1 MVWYTLIILFFAGAF
16 LANSIPHYVSG
27 VLGRKFPTP
36 FAHPPGRGLSSPI
49 VNMLWGF
56 LNFIVAYAL
65 FFISGPI
72 KLEFNFDIL
81 AILIGAFIASYISAK
96 NFGKLNL

>member
-1 MVWYTLIILFFAGAF
+1 MAWYTLIILFFAGAF

-36 FAHPPGRGLSSPI
+36 FAHPSGKGLSSPI
-49 VNMLWGF
+49 VNVLWGF
-56 LNFIVAYAL
+56 LNFIIAYIL
-65 FFISGPI
+65 FIISEPV
-72 KLEFNFDIL
+72 KLGFNFDIL
-81 AILIGAFIASYISAK
+81 AILVGAFILSYISAK